1 MCYKLGGRTCTQ
13 AKHTKLKMKTL
24 TSETMTIGAWGLH
37 LSSFVMASIPY
48 LQVISL
54 LLAIGVSILTL
65 RKLIKDSKAKRK
77 RSSDE
82 KIF

>member
-1 MCYKLGGRTCTQ
+1 
-13 AKHTKLKMKTL
+13 
-24 TSETMTIGAWGLH
+24 MTIGAWGLH